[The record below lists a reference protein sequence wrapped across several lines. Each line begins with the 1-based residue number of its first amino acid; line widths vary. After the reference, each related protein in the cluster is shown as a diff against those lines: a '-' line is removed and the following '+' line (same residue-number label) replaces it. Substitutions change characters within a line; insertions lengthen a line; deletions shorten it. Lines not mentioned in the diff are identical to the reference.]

1 MNNNLFKKRIDEL
14 GRIVIPKQ
22 IRNTFKIKNF
32 DELEMFVDKDSIILK
47 KSIGIEMYK
56 EKLERLLLFIKKYI
70 DFDILILEKQKV
82 IISTKEEIKSK
93 DEVVVENINGNFNLV
108 LKTNEKYNVS
118 SLPIIIDSNNIGEL
132 YFINRDKNLD
142 DNIFKQIR
150 ELIIDLIN

>member
-47 KSIGIEMYK
+47 KSMGIEMYK
-56 EKLERLLLFIKKYI
+56 EKLQRLLLFIKKYI

-93 DEVVVENINGNFNLV
+93 DEVVVENIDGNFNLV

-118 SLPIIIDSNNIGEL
+118 SLPIIIDSNNMGEL
-132 YFINRDKNLD
+132 YFVNKEKSLD
-142 DNIFKQIR
+142 DKIQKQIR